1 MTDSLLP
8 FLSGGGECSAII
20 ATRDWSRTPLGPIAE
35 WPLILK
41 NTLSIIM
48 SSPVPIVTLWGEAG
62 VMLYNDAYSG
72 FAAGRH
78 PDLLGSN
85 VREGWPEVADFNDN
99 VMNVGLRGATLR
111 YEDQELTLYRN
122 GAPEQVWMNLDYSPI
137 FDESGHPVAVM
148 SIVVET
154 TAKVRAKRALQDDR
168 ERLRRM
174 FEQAPGFIAMVT
186 GARHTFE
193 LANPAYMKL
202 VGQRDLIG
210 RTVKDALPEVDGQG
224 FFELLDAAYR
234 LGSPTARLA
243 EPVTLNRHP
252 GSMAETRYLDF
263 SYQPVRDA
271 AGDILGVFVQG
282 NDVTAHIE
290 AQRAVRESEERFR
303 TLAQA
308 LPCQVWS
315 AEASG
320 RVDWINERSYQYTGM
335 PEGSLRDEGW
345 AKVTHP
351 EDGSDARDLW
361 NEAVRFEHA
370 FEHEARLRDANG
382 SYRWHLCRALPVRNA
397 EGGITRWIGV
407 NMDIHDQKTAARFL
421 QSVNQDLEQKV
432 AESAADR
439 ERMWRLSTDLMLVA
453 DLEASI
459 VSVNPAWT
467 DLLGWTAVELIGQ
480 SFINLLHL
488 DDVAPT
494 LAEIQR
500 LADGSRTLKFINR
513 FRRREGG
520 YCTLSWT
527 AVPDNDFIHAV
538 GRDIS
543 ADVASAEALR
553 QTELALQQSQRMETI
568 GKLTGGVAHDF
579 NNLLQVI
586 SGNLQ
591 LLSKDVQGNERAE
604 RRLQQALGGV
614 HRGSRLASQLLAF
627 GRRQALEPKAVRLA
641 RLVSEMDDML
651 RRSLGDAIE
660 LETVISG
667 GLWNTFV
674 DPAQLENAILNLAIN
689 ARDAMDGSGK
699 LTIEVGNAFLD
710 DSYTNLHPE
719 AASGQYVMLAVT
731 DTGSGMT
738 PEVMSRAYEPF
749 FSTKP
754 EGKGSGLG
762 LSMVYGFVKQSGGHI
777 KLYSEQGHGTT
788 VKLYLPRTLESED
801 QRVHTDIG
809 PAEGGTEVVLVAEDD
824 EQVRATVI
832 EMLND
837 LGYRVLRASD
847 AMSALA
853 IVESGVHIDLLFTDV
868 VMPGPMKSTELARKA
883 RERIPGIAVL
893 FTSGYTENSIVHGGR
908 LDAGVERL
916 SKPYSREALARK
928 IRRVLLNRLAGAEL
942 TDIPIQAMAP
952 ASASGALP
960 SDPAIA
966 PPTDERAQG
975 LRIAYVEDDDLI
987 RAVTAELLE
996 ALGHVVHEATTSTD
1010 ALAVLNQH
1018 DVDVLLTDIGLP
1030 DMPGSELAV
1039 LARQRRPGL
1048 PVIFATG
1055 QNDAP
1060 AIEGCMLLRKPYDV
1074 TSLDTILRRVFE
1086 ATRERREISD

>member
-1 MTDSLLP
+1 MTSSKTTDAMPP
-8 FLSGGGECSAII
+8 FLTGGGNCSDII
-20 ATRDWSRTPLGPIAE
+20 AFRDWSKTPLGPISA
-35 WPLILK
+35 WPAILK
-41 NTLSIIM
+41 NTLSVIM
-48 SSPVPIVTLWGEAG
+48 SSPVPIVTLWGEEG

-78 PDLLGSN
+78 PVLLGSN

-99 VMNVGLRGATLR
+99 VMKVGLRGGTLR
-111 YEDQELTLYRN
+111 YEDQELTLHRN

-137 FDESGHPVAVM
+137 HDEAGTPVAVM
-148 SIVVET
+148 AVVVET

-174 FEQAPGFIAMVT
+174 FEQAPGFIAIV
-186 GARHTFE
+186 GGPQHEFE
-193 LANPAYMKL
+193 LANPAYMEL
-202 VGQRDLIG
+202 VGKRDLIG
-210 RTVKDALPEVDGQG
+210 RAVKDALPEVAGQG
-224 FFELLDAAYR
+224 FFELLDAAFAEG
-234 LGSPTARLA
+234 LSTTRLA
-243 EPVTLNRHP
+243 EPITLDRQA
-252 GSMAETRYLDF
+252 GMGTETRYLDF

-271 AGDILGVFVQG
+271 AGEIVGVFVQG

-303 TLAQA
+303 TFAQA

-315 AEASG
+315 ANASG

-335 PEGSLRDEGW
+335 HEGSLRDEGW
-345 AKVTHP
+345 STVMHP
-351 EDGSDARDLW
+351 EDIAGAEELW
-361 NEAVRFEHA
+361 NKAVRAEEA
-370 FEHEARLRDANG
+370 FEREVRLRSVNG
-382 SYRWHLCRALPVRNA
+382 VYRWHLCRALPVRNA
-397 EGGITRWIGV
+397 DGDITRWIAV
-407 NMDIHDQKTAARFL
+407 NMDIHDQKTAAHFL
-421 QSVNQDLEQKV
+421 ERVNQDLEQKV

-480 SFINLLHL
+480 SFINLIHL

-494 LAEIQR
+494 LDEIQR
-500 LADGSRTLKFINR
+500 LSDGNRTMKFVNR

-527 AVPDNDFIHAV
+527 AVPDNGFIHAV

-543 ADVASAEALR
+543 ADVAATEALR

-591 LLSKDVQGNERAE
+591 LLTKDVQGNEKAE
-604 RRLQQALGGV
+604 RRLQQALAGVNRGG
-614 HRGSRLASQLLAF
+614 RLASQLLAF

-641 RLVSEMDDML
+641 RLVAEMDDML

-660 LETVISG
+660 VETVTSG

-674 DPAQLENAILNLAIN
+674 DPGQLENAILNLAIN
-689 ARDAMDGSGK
+689 ARDAMEGNGK
-699 LTIEVGNAFLD
+699 LTIEVGNAYLD
-710 DSYTNLHPE
+710 DTYAYSHPE
-719 AASGQYVMLAVT
+719 VEPGQYVMIAVT

-738 PEVMSRAYEPF
+738 PDVMNKAYEPF

-788 VKLYLPRTLESED
+788 VKLYLPRTLESEV
-801 QRVHTDIG
+801 QPVMAEVS

-824 EQVRATVI
+824 EQVRTTVI
-832 EMLND
+832 ETLND
-837 LGYRVLRASD
+837 LGYRVLRAND
-847 AMSALA
+847 ALSALA

-893 FTSGYTENSIVHGGR
+893 YTSGYTENSIVHGGR
-908 LDAGVERL
+908 LDPGVELL

-928 IRRVLLNRLAGAEL
+928 IRRVLGNRSAKRGDAFS
-942 TDIPIQAMAP
+942 DIPIDRTAP
-952 ASASGALP
+952 RPSFGMHAVESGAGKA
-960 SDPAIA
+960 SPALHI
-966 PPTDERAQG
+966 
-975 LRIAYVEDDDLI
+975 LYVEDDDLI
-987 RAVTAELLE
+987 RAVTVELLE
-996 ALGHVVHEATTSTD
+996 TFGHVVHEATDSTS
-1010 ALAVLNQH
+1010 ALALLDKH

-1030 DMPGSELAV
+1030 DVPGDELARV
-1039 LARQRRPGL
+1039 ARERQPDL
-1048 PVIFATG
+1048 SVIFATG

-1060 AIEGCMLLRKPYDV
+1060 SIEGVVLLRKPYD
-1074 TSLDTILRRVFE
+1074 TASLETAIRRVLDP
-1086 ATRERREISD
+1086 S